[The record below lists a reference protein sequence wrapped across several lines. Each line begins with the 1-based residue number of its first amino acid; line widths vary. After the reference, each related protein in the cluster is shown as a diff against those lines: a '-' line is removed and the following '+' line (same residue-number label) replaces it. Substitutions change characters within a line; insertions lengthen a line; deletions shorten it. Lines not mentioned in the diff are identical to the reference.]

1 MTEASKPSTNSTPG
15 LQMAVS
21 LSAVTQPSTSDSEAP
36 SFREL
41 IPIPTKL
48 EPNSNQSSRKRR
60 VGHACVITASPHKR
74 MLVEAREQKKES
86 IQKKEERKAKLMLKK
101 LEAKSKKV
109 GKAKETNRRP
119 QRKRK
124 QNVRTKD
131 RQRNSDAAS
140 DEPDCPCLYCGGLYS
155 QSSEDF
161 VACQGNCGKWA
172 HIGCANLSASGQFVC
187 EVCED

>member
-21 LSAVTQPSTSDSEAP
+21 LSAVTQPSTSDSEAL

-74 MLVEAREQKKES
+74 MLVEAREQQKES
-86 IQKKEERKAKLMLKK
+86 IQKKEERKAKLMQKK

-119 QRKRK
+119 REKENRMCAPKTVSAIQMQPLTSLTARAYT
-124 QNVRTKD
+124 VV
-131 RQRNSDAAS
+131 AS
-140 DEPDCPCLYCGGLYS
+140 TVSHQKILLRATVESG
-155 QSSEDF
+155 
-161 VACQGNCGKWA
+161 
-172 HIGCANLSASGQFVC
+172 HILGVPT
-187 EVCED
+187 

>member
-74 MLVEAREQKKES
+74 MLVEAREQKRES
-86 IQKKEERKAKLMLKK
+86 IQKKRREE
-101 LEAKSKKV
+101 SQV
-109 GKAKETNRRP
+109 DAKEAR
-119 QRKRK
+119 
-124 QNVRTKD
+124 
-131 RQRNSDAAS
+131 S
-140 DEPDCPCLYCGGLYS
+140 
-155 QSSEDF
+155 
-161 VACQGNCGKWA
+161 
-172 HIGCANLSASGQFVC
+172 
-187 EVCED
+187 